1 MYLYRVPNLHAFAFL
16 VEPTGNKN
24 QELVSVRA
32 APSHRAST
40 LPALPVESLLALGVP
55 RCRPVE
61 GDDAVL
67 VRIPPKDRR

>member
-1 MYLYRVPNLHAFAFL
+1 M
-16 VEPTGNKN
+16 EPAGNKN
-24 QELVSVRA
+24 QELVSVLA

-40 LPALPVESLLALGVP
+40 LPPLPVESLLALGVP

-67 VRIPPKDRR
+67 VRVATKDRRQGVAELEIFK